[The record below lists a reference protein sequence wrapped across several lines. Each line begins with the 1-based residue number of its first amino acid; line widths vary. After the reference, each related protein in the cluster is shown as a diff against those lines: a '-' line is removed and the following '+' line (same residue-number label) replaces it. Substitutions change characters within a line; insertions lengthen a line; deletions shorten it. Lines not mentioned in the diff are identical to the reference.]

1 MTLKQL
7 RQLAAQNGHT
17 GREPNDLTPRL
28 PDDFPNE
35 SKRNPQNRAPQY
47 PKTADKR
54 LARRIVRML
63 ESTTVVQEVDRFHRD
78 HPGQKSRI
86 STKALLLGM
95 VLAAYETGRYLRS
108 DICSYLNGLE
118 HRLGVELGLWTWST
132 RDPVTY
138 TMSQKQSKR
147 LETAI
152 FEARYSSNDQPRSI
166 DWFMDGLFSDTI
178 PNQAKATITTGSLDW
193 TPIRGWAVPRD
204 FRIEEEVRKE
214 QEPEDTGEI
223 GTLNLRDR
231 LIRSA
236 DDEALGGHS
245 TATNKTSAG
254 PFTGY
259 NGHIIIGARGA
270 TWNGNPKNLTL
281 GPLPPKVRTSRQ
293 SHSRQQRQR
302 SQRPPRCP
310 RRPRHLPQPRQKSSP
325 TAATPS
331 TEKPFVRPLHRM
343 GINVVMDYTEGHQ
356 KTIKIVT
363 IGPEGERTGTAAP
376 LRHLPRGVD
385 TRTLLDTTH
394 TPDRQGT
401 SQVVRRT
408 GQIPVDTHRQ
418 TRQERCYPIPLP
430 TMRRQSQNQRQNP
443 HPQQKIPTQST
454 LRRHHR
460 PRILLPRHHHHPRR
474 KTRHLPAHPLR
485 DSRLEKTVRR
495 TPANRE
501 PQQPRQKRRRPRRR
515 LVPGTRTSRPQLR
528 TPRSAN
534 RSQPTPTQQ
543 LRPRRRTTQR
553 TATHPH
559 HQPRNH
565 TRYRQRAQNPRPTP
579 ITHPGTQHRQQPS
592 LSALARPEN
601 QNPAPNLPQTLFG

>member
-7 RQLAAQNGHT
+7 RQLAVQNGQT

-78 HPGQKSRI
+78 HPGQPSRI

-236 DDEALGGHS
+236 DGEALGGHS

-270 TWNGNPKNLTL
+270 TWNGNPYNLTL
-281 GPLPPKVRTSRQ
+281 GPLPPKYVPHGRAIPAQNDNALNGLHAVLVALENFPNLEEIIADMGYTIYGE
-293 SHSRQQRQR
+293 
-302 SQRPPRCP
+302 
-310 RRPRHLPQPRQKSSP
+310 
-325 TAATPS
+325 A
-331 TEKPFVRPLHRM
+331 FVRPLHRM

-356 KTIKIVT
+356 KKIKPVT
-363 IGPEGERTGTAAP
+363 IGPEGEEQVLLIHCGTFLVEWTPERFLIPPQDLTGENLADWYADRDKYTWKPIGKPDKNGAIRFRCPQCDGRVKTNAKTRIRSKRSQRKAP
-376 LRHLPRGVD
+376 YATTIDQEYCCKGTITIPVEK
-385 TRTLLDTTH
+385 LDTYQH
-394 TPDRQGT
+394 
-401 SQVVRRT
+401 
-408 GQIPVDTHRQ
+408 IPFG
-418 TRQERCYPIPLP
+418 
-430 TMRRQSQNQRQNP
+430 
-443 HPQQKIPTQST
+443 
-454 LRRHHR
+454 
-460 PRILLPRHHHHPRR
+460 
-474 KTRHLPAHPLR
+474 
-485 DSRLEKTVRR
+485 
-495 TPANRE
+495 TPAWKKRYGGRLQIENLNSLVKNDGGLEDGWCRALG
-501 PQQPRQKRRRPRRR
+501 QAAFNFGLLVLLIAHNLRQPNNFDEDATHSEQP
-515 LVPGTRTSRPQLR
+515 
-528 TPRSAN
+528 
-534 RSQPTPTQQ
+534 PTPT
-543 LRPRRRTTQR
+543 TS
-553 TATHPH
+553 
-559 HQPRNH
+559 
-565 TRYRQRAQNPRPTP
+565 PRPAITP
-579 ITHPGTQHRQQPS
+579 DIANGLKTRDPP
-592 LSALARPEN
+592 P
-601 QNPAPNLPQTLFG
+601 

>member
-1 MTLKQL
+1 MTLKQR
-7 RQLAAQNGHT
+7 RQQAAQNGQT
-17 GREPNDLTPRL
+17 GREPADLTPRL

-35 SKRNPQNRAPQY
+35 TTRNPQNRAPQY
-47 PKTADKR
+47 PKKASKR
-54 LARRIVRML
+54 IARRIVRML
-63 ESTTVVQEVDRFHRD
+63 ESTTVVQEVDRFHRN
-78 HPGQKSRI
+78 HPGQPSRI

-254 PFTGY
+254 PFTGF

-270 TWNGNPKNLTL
+270 TWNGNPYNLTL
-281 GPLPPKVRTSRQ
+281 GVLPPKYVPHGRAIPANNDNALNGLHAVLVALENFPNLEEIIADKGYTIYG
-293 SHSRQQRQR
+293 
-302 SQRPPRCP
+302 
-310 RRPRHLPQPRQKSSP
+310 KD
-325 TAATPS
+325 
-331 TEKPFVRPLHRM
+331 FVRPLHQM
-343 GINVVMDYTEGHQ
+343 GINVVMDYKDAHQ
-356 KTIKIVT
+356 KTIKTVT
-363 IGPEGERTGTAAP
+363 IGPKDNEQILLLHCGTFLVEWTPERFWIPPIHLTGKELAKWYAERAKYRWTPIGKPDKNGAIRFRCPQCDGRVKTNAKTRIRSKRSQRKAPYAATIDHEHCCKGTITIP
-376 LRHLPRGVD
+376 VEQ
-385 TRTLLDTTH
+385 LDTYQH
-394 TPDRQGT
+394 
-401 SQVVRRT
+401 
-408 GQIPVDTHRQ
+408 IPFG
-418 TRQERCYPIPLP
+418 
-430 TMRRQSQNQRQNP
+430 
-443 HPQQKIPTQST
+443 
-454 LRRHHR
+454 
-460 PRILLPRHHHHPRR
+460 
-474 KTRHLPAHPLR
+474 
-485 DSRLEKTVRR
+485 
-495 TPANRE
+495 TPAW
-501 PQQPRQKRRRPRRR
+501 QKRYGGR
-515 LVPGTRTSRPQLR
+515 LQIENLNSLVKDKGSLEDGWCRALGQAAHNFGLLALLIAHNLR
-528 TPRSAN
+528 QPNNFDHDDEPHSE
-534 RSQPTPTQQ
+534 QPPTPTRAYPPSQPAANG
-543 LRPRRRTTQR
+543 LTTR
-553 TATHPH
+553 GP
-559 HQPRNH
+559 P
-565 TRYRQRAQNPRPTP
+565 P
-579 ITHPGTQHRQQPS
+579 
-592 LSALARPEN
+592 
-601 QNPAPNLPQTLFG
+601 